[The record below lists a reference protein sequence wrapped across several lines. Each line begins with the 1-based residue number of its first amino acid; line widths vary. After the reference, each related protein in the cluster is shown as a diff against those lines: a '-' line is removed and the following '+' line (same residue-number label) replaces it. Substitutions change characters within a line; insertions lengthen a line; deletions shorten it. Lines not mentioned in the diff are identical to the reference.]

1 MAGYTGHIPKYEKE
15 EFINRIVHIKHI
27 PGYMGFVSAIQS
39 ENKYGESYGKETAQ
53 SLAGTIRKGTDVP
66 SYIRYTST
74 AREDY
79 NGKSKKDE
87 VSTAE
92 LLGISEPNVTYK
104 KPLPVDTINK
114 FFGVVGSQ
122 NDVGII

>member
-1 MAGYTGHIPKYEKE
+1 
-15 EFINRIVHIKHI
+15 
-27 PGYMGFVSAIQS
+27 MGFVSAIKS

-66 SYIRYTST
+66 SYVRYTST

-79 NGKSKKDE
+79 KERSKIKAQ
-87 VSTAE
+87 STAE

-114 FFGVVGSQ
+114 FLVLLVHKMMLKL
-122 NDVGII
+122 

>member
-1 MAGYTGHIPKYEKE
+1 MEVVYQTYKEELPEYMAGYTGHIPNVEKE
-15 EFINRIVHIKHI
+15 EFINRIVHKKHI

-87 VSTAE
+87 VGIKYG
-92 LLGISEPNVTYK
+92 LLGCPT
-104 KPLPVDTINK
+104 
-114 FFGVVGSQ
+114 
-122 NDVGII
+122 